1 MDLQLNNKSALVA
14 GSSKGIGY
22 AIARLLAAE
31 GCRVA
36 INGRESSTVNRAADQ
51 LEKETQAEILPLTG
65 DVTLPEVPGQLVH
78 HVSNR
83 FGSIDFLVTNAAGP
97 PTGKFETFDDLAWQ
111 KAVDLSFSSHVR
123 LIRAALPYLRQS
135 ACASVVSINSF
146 SARQPIPNL
155 VLSNSVRAAT
165 AGLIKSLALEL
176 GSSGIRFNTVLP
188 GWTSTQRVIDLLTY
202 RTQVNGTSFEEEAK
216 LVNNEIAL
224 GRLAQPE
231 EIASAVVFLL
241 SPAASYITGII
252 LPVDGGVIKGTF

>member
-51 LEKETQAEILPLTG
+51 LEKETQAEILPLSG
-65 DVTLPEVPGQLVH
+65 DVTLPEVPDQLVH

-97 PTGKFETFDDLAWQ
+97 PTGKFETFDDLTWQ

-135 ACASVVSINSF
+135 ASASVVSINSF

-202 RTQVNGTSFEEEAK
+202 RTQVNGTSFDEETK
-216 LVNNEIAL
+216 LVNKEIAL

-241 SPAASYITGII
+241 SPVASYITGII